1 MKTVFKPLADM
12 DFANVLMEAYADTQ
26 TGTSLINK
34 YRQHLLT
41 NESTCALV
49 NGFLSEAKNCMY
61 DSGIVSVV
69 NDLTDVIAENKISWQ
84 LATACEAINA
94 NHSSYNYLNRNAAS
108 TVEKLLEQNEE
119 NVVKYIKAGALK
131 HVMFCEAI
139 RNIVNG
145 VFTDCQ
151 TVITEEYTATKPVS
165 YVEENEGKKYFE
177 VLGNIF
183 SMEGTTIKE
192 ASASEVSGDFLVI
205 SRLLESNAAHFDA
218 NSETLTVDTPLAT
231 YEVFV
236 ENECTKCKRTPKKKC
251 VDCDPEDKAHKDVKD
266 LKTESI
272 TFENEFALREHNR
285 MVVGATNYTQ
295 RNQVAELLEGIA
307 RAFEKF
313 ENFMLLDNTQIIES
327 KNDKFVIIENAE
339 NAFAYLISSNH
350 NTGWKLNTTI
360 VEAINF
366 IKKHTNLNIA
376 KDYKSNIDEQIKK
389 TEEDKAKQI
398 AEDIKKGELTARK
411 QKIEMLTE
419 KFKDDPATLAVLAKV
434 AQALNEDDT
443 QD

>member
-49 NGFLSEAKNCMY
+49 NGFLSEAKTCMY

-69 NDLTDVIAENKISWQ
+69 NELTDVIAENKVSWQ

-205 SRLLESNAAHFDA
+205 SRLLESNAAKFDA

-231 YEVFV
+231 YEIFA
-236 ENECTKCKRTPKKKC
+236 EDECVKCKRTSKKQNQKDTEGKC
-251 VDCDPEDKAHKDVKD
+251 CEAE
-266 LKTESI
+266 TI

-360 VEAINF
+360 VEALNF
-366 IKKHTNLNIA
+366 IKKHTNLNLN
-376 KDYKSNIDEQIKK
+376 KDYKANIDEQIKK
-389 TEEDKAKQI
+389 TEEEKAQQI

-434 AQALNEDDT
+434 AQALNECEN
-443 QD
+443 QY